1 LALITGI
8 EAVEI
13 AFKSYIIS
21 HFFIFS
27 ANKSKHSIIFS
38 LSGRY
43 RFVTAMS
50 MSLDSNANPVTK
62 DPNYFIFGVNFL
74 LFMLFKGDG

>member
-1 LALITGI
+1 MTGI

-21 HFFIFS
+21 HFFMFS
-27 ANKSKHSIIFS
+27 ANKSRHSIIFS
-38 LSGRY
+38 LSGKY

-50 MSLDSNANPVTK
+50 MSLDSKANPVTK
-62 DPNYFIFGVNFL
+62 DPNCFIFGVKFL
-74 LFMLFKGDG
+74 LFTFFKGEG

>member
-27 ANKSKHSIIFS
+27 ANISRHSIIFS
-38 LSGRY
+38 LSGKY
-43 RFVTAMS
+43 KFVIAMS
-50 MSLDSNANPVTK
+50 MSLDSNAKPVTN
-62 DPNYFIFGVNFL
+62 DPNCFIFGDKFL
-74 LFMLFKGDG
+74 LFIFLKGER